1 MLKANFILFH
11 IIFILCYIFDF
22 RSCEKQPLVG
32 GIPVPVVKTSYF
44 HNFPSTHNS
53 YGEYKDWSSS
63 TNDMYA
69 YQRQQRG
76 LITDSLMHA
85 PKIAIP

>member
-1 MLKANFILFH
+1 MIAYSKLYFLYLSLYFISN
-11 IIFILCYIFDF
+11 F

-44 HNFPSTHNS
+44 HNFSSTHNS